1 MRLFPLRTLAVYAL
15 VAAALALRPG
25 DARAGC
31 DLIPQAQPVFR
42 GALGTLDRPYAG
54 PGDFVEL
61 HVRPA
66 VCDQAS
72 AGLPQSVA
80 DLVVT
85 LVFEPLAG
93 PKRVVVLTTDAC
105 DAPGVVAQLA
115 TCDAAP
121 GVADVACV
129 RMNAA
134 GPTDMAIVER
144 DGIPRLRFRFPDT
157 DLFLDGSADDRT
169 LAGPATIAVGPKSAP
184 TLPCGLAAATCRAEA
199 ASLGLVACVDDL
211 YARDGT
217 CASHPDPT
225 FANFTALPPPSDYRA
240 TCYTESPPCA
250 AVADEARLTVD
261 RGGNLLVPVYWQGVI
276 VKDGDQP
283 VPRLLRATIEPPVP
297 VTIPSNVFLSSL
309 TTEGQRLPPIFEPQ
323 TDPSAGAT
331 TALEFFGSVDVRQTV
346 LRIAQRRGVCQ
357 GGVED
362 GRDCNGALDCNGST
376 CADVCVGGANDR
388 SPCGDDGD
396 CPGGRCG
403 ALYDASAFAMLA
415 DDGGAV
421 ILPRSAP
428 SGVEGVCEQPD
439 HAVCASDAQC
449 PASGDACVLYAL
461 EAQNAVSLDSLESK
475 TDEMFV
481 LTGAEAVDGVDRN
494 GDADAIDFVVTLRDR
509 ATGEIYT
516 LGAPSGF
523 AADGA
528 PLATCGIAG
537 PPPESRAVFTLPQ
550 QGFQLPAIAFE
561 RDVAAFLE
569 NEAAE
574 NQCDENGD
582 GDRAD
587 AILRVFSLA
596 LGELTAGVAPP
607 RAVDPTPLVD
617 GQPIA
622 ISNGRVFFRTSEAA
636 SGAMVTSLVSIDAET
651 GEEGAQASR
660 PGADLARDGSIVA
673 FVNDGPIAGAAN
685 DLNGAPDVFVR
696 DRGAGTTEL
705 VSRPA
710 SGGLSSGFGAVGK
723 VAVSGD
729 GRFVAFASYNNDLV
743 PGDTNACSGEQ
754 LTCADVFVVDRCR
767 VGGLP
772 IAGCTWTIERVSV
785 GPDGLQAN
793 DDSGS
798 PAISDDGRYVAFT
811 SRADDLIGD
820 GADGNGLVDVFVRDR
835 CLASGAPVT
844 GCTPA
849 TERVSVTY
857 DEQEASGP
865 PGWQPRVDLS
875 ADGRFVAFDFRSD
888 NLPYGYNTGAPQVFV
903 RDRTAGTTEQVAYA
917 LGAEAPSISSDGRFV
932 AYQYVDYGGRAPS
945 DVAVTDRTSFT
956 IDVANTRPDGSL
968 PPGESSYEPSVSD
981 DGRFVLFRSD
991 SPDLLGPG
999 VDTNDETDLF
1009 VRDRVLATTERATV
1023 STRGAQAAGHGG
1035 LWGALSPDGTRVL
1048 MVSAAANLLD
1058 DGQDTNDV
1066 ADVFVR
1072 EPIAGRRPV
1081 DLFPDGRLDDSVLE
1095 VLAVPGRARGPSDP
1109 ITTLCPATG
1118 VTSAFGMAAFLRPE
1132 AAAGTTLCPGGS
1144 LNVDDT
1150 DVADEVVHL
1159 WPGSGAPQNL
1169 ARAGTAVALSETH
1182 VAAIVPEAGQ
1192 GDGGADL
1199 DGDQDVADGVA
1210 MVYSIAA
1217 GAWTN
1222 VGQAASRIRFCGAVL
1237 ALLTPEAGQN
1247 ADLDGDLDLIDTVL
1261 QLYVPATGTLINTG
1275 HPADEIVCNDQIV
1288 AFRTSEIAYGN
1299 RDLQGGNQGGSEP
1312 PTPATSVMHGYVIG
1326 RPECLVGGA
1335 PAECLRNSLQAAIPC
1350 TEEACD
1356 PRAPYKV
1363 KDCSVKFLTS
1373 ECEQRGNVEGSFCEF
1388 DGSDLNGDTPPDA
1401 GDIVIQ
1407 LFDVCTGEVTVV
1419 GTFDGGDPFQSGGEG
1434 GDGETIYVAT
1444 GRCIEDLGIGCETD
1458 AECPTGAFCE
1468 AQTCQ
1473 RDHRPCVADLDCP
1486 PNVPC
1491 VTDARGKI
1499 VAASPDT
1506 DDDGVPDH
1514 LDGCPDTYD
1523 PAQRDTD
1530 GDLAG
1535 DACDLDCP
1543 QCPVPTATPT
1553 GGGGATP
1560 TFTPPPPT
1568 ATVGPTSTIEATPTA
1583 LPTPSALDRF
1593 HCYGVRA
1600 PGGAPG
1606 ATVTLV
1612 DRFGATQIGVA
1623 DPRRVCNPANVDGQ
1637 DPSAPTHPGH
1647 LLGYRI
1653 RRSGR
1658 IAPLPRR
1665 QEITN
1670 QFGTIT
1676 VDLVRPELLLVPS
1689 AKSLTGP
1696 PPPLNPVTLDH
1707 FQCYRVTRARTRVKG
1722 IPVVDQLGS
1731 LHVDVKRPR
1740 RLCVPVDKNGETP
1753 GAEQHAGVLACYDS
1767 RVANA
1772 SLPFEGPRELFV
1784 ANQFGSVTLDRLRP
1798 AELCVPSTLP

>member
-1 MRLFPLRTLAVYAL
+1 MRLFPFRVLAVVAL
-15 VAAALALRPG
+15 GAAALRP
-25 DARAGC
+25 DAARAGC

-61 HVRPA
+61 HVRPG

-72 AGLPQSVA
+72 AGLPQSVD

-85 LVFEPLAG
+85 LVFEPLSG

-105 DAPGVVAQLA
+105 DAPGVAARLG

-121 GVADVACV
+121 GVASVACV
-129 RMNAA
+129 QMNAA

-144 DGIPRLRFRFPDT
+144 DGIPRLRFRFPNT
-157 DLFLDGSADDRT
+157 DLFLDGSPDDRT
-169 LAGPATIAVGPKSAP
+169 LAGPATIAVSPKSAS
-184 TLPCGLAAATCRAEA
+184 TFPCGLAATTCEADA

-217 CASHPDPT
+217 CAPNLDPT
-225 FANFTALPPPSDYRA
+225 FANFTALPPPSDYQA
-240 TCYTESPPCA
+240 ACYTESPPCTA
-250 AVADEARLTVD
+250 FAEEARLTVD
-261 RGGNLLVPVYWQGVI
+261 RGGNLLVPVYWQGVL

-283 VPRLLRATIEPPVP
+283 VPRLLRATIEPPVA
-297 VTIPSNVFLSSL
+297 VTIPSDVFVSSL
-309 TTEGQRLPPIFEPQ
+309 TTEGQRLPPIFEPE

-331 TALEFFGSVDVRQTV
+331 AALAFFGSVDVRQTV

-357 GGVED
+357 GGTEA
-362 GRDCNGALDCNGST
+362 GHDCNSVLDCNGST
-376 CADVCVGGANDR
+376 CADACVGGAADGLT
-388 SPCGDDGD
+388 CAADGD

-403 ALYDASAFAMLA
+403 SLFDASAFAALA
-415 DDGGAV
+415 NDGGAV

-428 SGVEGVCEQPD
+428 NGIEGVCEQPD
-439 HAVCASDAQC
+439 HAVCASDAEC

-475 TDEMFV
+475 TDEMLV
-481 LTGAEAVDGVDRN
+481 LTGSESVDGVDRN
-494 GDADAIDFVVTLRDR
+494 GDTDALDFVVTLRDR
-509 ATGEIYT
+509 ANGAIYT

-523 AADGA
+523 APDGA
-528 PLATCGIAG
+528 PLATCGIAA

-550 QGFQLPAIAFE
+550 QGFELPAIAFE
-561 RDVAAFLE
+561 SDVAAFLE

-587 AILRVFSLA
+587 AILRVFSLS
-596 LGELTAGVAPP
+596 LGELTAGVSPP
-607 RAVDPTPLVD
+607 RAVDPGPLVD

-636 SGAMVTSLVSIDAET
+636 SGARVTVRVSLAGDGQESEDAS
-651 GEEGAQASR
+651 Q
-660 PGADLARDGSIVA
+660 PDADISRDGALVA
-673 FVNDGPIAGAAN
+673 FVNDGPIGGTAN
-685 DLNGAPDVFVR
+685 DENGTPDVFVR
-696 DRGAGTTEL
+696 DRAAGATEL

-710 SGGLSSGFGAVGK
+710 SGGLSSGFGAVGR
-723 VAVSGD
+723 VSISGD

-743 PGDTNACSGEQ
+743 PGDTNACPGDQ

-767 VGGLP
+767 VDGLP
-772 IAGCTWTIERVSV
+772 IDGCTWTIERVSV
-785 GPDGLQAN
+785 GPAGLQAN
-793 DDSGS
+793 DHSGS

-811 SRADDLIGD
+811 SAADDLVGG
-820 GADGNGLVDVFVRDR
+820 GADGNALVDVFVRDR
-835 CLASGAPVT
+835 CLAGGALVD
-844 GCTPA
+844 GCTPT
-849 TERVSVTY
+849 TERVSVTD
-857 DEQEASGP
+857 DEQQATGP
-865 PGWQPRVDLS
+865 LGWQPRVDLS
-875 ADGRFVAFDFRSD
+875 ADGRYVAFDFRSD
-888 NLPYGYNTGAPQVFV
+888 NLPYGYNTGEPQVFV
-903 RDRTAGTTEQVAYA
+903 RDRLAGTTAQVAYTQA
-917 LGAEAPSISSDGRFV
+917 AEAPSISSDGRFV
-932 AYQYVDYGGRAPS
+932 AYQYVDYGGRVPS
-945 DVAVTDRTSFT
+945 DVAVVDRTSFA
-956 IDVANTRPDGSL
+956 IDTVNLRPDGSL
-968 PPGESSYEPSVSD
+968 PPEESSYEPSVSD

-991 SPDLLGPG
+991 SPDLIGPG
-999 VDTNDETDLF
+999 NDSNGEPDLF
-1009 VRDRVLATTERATV
+1009 VRDRTFATTERVTV
-1023 STRGAQAAGHGG
+1023 STRGAQATAHGS

-1048 MVSAAANLLD
+1048 MVSGAPDLLD
-1058 DGQDTNDV
+1058 DGQDTNGV

-1072 EPIAGRRPV
+1072 EPVAGRRLV

-1095 VLAVPGRARGPSDP
+1095 VLAVPGRGRGGVDP
-1109 ITTLCPATG
+1109 ITTLCPATE
-1118 VTSAFGMAAFLRPE
+1118 VTSTAGMAAFLRPE
-1132 AAAGTTLCPGGS
+1132 TATGTTLCPGGS
-1144 LNVDDT
+1144 LNVGDT

-1159 WPGSGAPQNL
+1159 WPGDGAPQNL
-1169 ARAGTAVALSETH
+1169 ARAGTAVALSPTH
-1182 VAAIVPEAGQ
+1182 VAAIVPEPGQ

-1199 DGDQDVADGVA
+1199 NGDADVADGVV
-1210 MVYSIAA
+1210 MVYSIAS

-1237 ALLTPEAGQN
+1237 AMLTPEAGQN
-1247 ADLDGDLDLIDTVL
+1247 ADLDGDLDAIDTVL

-1275 HPADEIVCNDQIV
+1275 HPADEIVCNDRIV

-1312 PTPATSVMHGYVIG
+1312 PFPATSVMHGYVIG
-1326 RPECLVGGA
+1326 RPECLAAAA
-1335 PAECLRNSLQAAIPC
+1335 PADCLRNSLQSAIPC
-1350 TEEACD
+1350 TEQACD
-1356 PRAPYKV
+1356 PRVPYKV

-1373 ECEQRGNVEGSFCEF
+1373 ECEQRGNVGGLRCEL

-1401 GDIVIQ
+1401 DDIVIQ
-1407 LFDVCTGEVTVV
+1407 LFDVCTGKVTVV
-1419 GTFDGGDPFQSGGEG
+1419 GTFDGSDPFQSDAKG
-1434 GDGETIYVAT
+1434 GDGETIYVAA
-1444 GRCIEDLGIGCETD
+1444 GRCIEDLGIGCETG
-1458 AECPTGAFCE
+1458 AQCPTGAFCE

-1486 PNVPC
+1486 PSVPC
-1491 VTDARGKI
+1491 VTDERGKI

-1514 LDGCPDTYD
+1514 LDDCPDAYNPD
-1523 PAQRDTD
+1523 QRDSD
-1530 GDLAG
+1530 GDRAG

-1543 QCPVPTATPT
+1543 QCPLPTATPT
-1553 GGGGATP
+1553 GGAGATP
-1560 TFTPPPPT
+1560 TPTSTPPPPT
-1568 ATVGPTSTIEATPTA
+1568 MTVGPTSTIDVTPTIE
-1583 LPTPSALDRF
+1583 PTPNALDRF

-1606 ATVTLV
+1606 KTVTLV
-1612 DRFGATQIGVA
+1612 DRFGTTQVGVA
-1623 DPRRVCNPANVDGQ
+1623 DPRRVCNPANVDGS
-1637 DPSAPTHPGH
+1637 DPSAPSHPGH
-1647 LLGYRI
+1647 LLGYRV
-1653 RRSGR
+1653 RRNGP
-1658 IAPLPRR
+1658 IVPLPRR

-1689 AKSLTGP
+1689 AKSLAGP
-1696 PPPLNPVTLDH
+1696 PPPLNPVTVDH

-1722 IPVVDQLGS
+1722 LAVADQLGS

-1753 GAEQHAGVLACYDS
+1753 GAEQHPALLACYDS
-1767 RVANA
+1767 RVAND
-1772 SLPFEGPRELFV
+1772 SLPFEGPHELYV
-1784 ANQFGSVTLDRLRP
+1784 ANQFGSVALDRLRP